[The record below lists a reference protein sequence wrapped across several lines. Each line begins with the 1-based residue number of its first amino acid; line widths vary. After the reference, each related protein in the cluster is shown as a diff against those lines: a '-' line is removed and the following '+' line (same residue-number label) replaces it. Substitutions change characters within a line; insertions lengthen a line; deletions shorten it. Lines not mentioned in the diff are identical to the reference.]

1 MQQGCLGVYFPFFP
15 HEMTLIE
22 LETNAVPNRQYDIM
36 GPDPMEVMTWALSPW
51 YCQYWDVPQTS
62 EWNKAIDFMW
72 RTAWHKKNDDYLAF
86 IKGCAEDPL
95 IERIVE
101 LEVDLEE
108 ADKIILDLLPSPG
121 SSSHST
127 PAIFRRSISESSSG
141 GEPPLSP
148 ITDLF
153 RDAALGEEAK
163 PEVAPPSPKRARSLD
178 NPQESVARMG
188 NPTNGDSGDSQA
200 KCTRHL
206 VSSGIL
212 RRSIC
217 MQHAAVPC
225 SAPLE
230 LCK

>member
-1 MQQGCLGVYFPFFP
+1 
-15 HEMTLIE
+15 MTLIE

-62 EWNKAIDFMW
+62 KWNKAIDFMW

-163 PEVAPPSPKRARSLD
+163 LEVARPSPKHARSLD
-178 NPQESVARMG
+178 DPQGSVTHMG
-188 NPTNGDSGDSQA
+188 NPMHSNSRDPWA
-200 KCTRHL
+200 KRA
-206 VSSGIL
+206 
-212 RRSIC
+212 RRLAPPSLPRRLIC
-217 MQHAAVPC
+217 MQCAIVPC
-225 SAPLE
+225 SAPFE
-230 LCK
+230 FSK